1 MSVGTNGA
9 VLPGANASERAV
21 LASDLS
27 VSYLDH
33 ASGREERVL
42 SGVNIALGRGDILGV
57 VGSAGSGKSALGRV
71 LSGRSGRGRAWPKIR
86 GGSLEVAGMDLRFPS
101 RDTKRRV
108 DLDIGYLA
116 ENSGNELRND
126 LTIAENIAEPIL
138 SRDRDFDRRKLG
150 RAAAMLIDAV
160 DLELGILNRFP
171 FECSKGQRQRI
182 AFAQALVVE
191 PRVLIIDEPA
201 QGVDLIAR
209 PALFTL
215 LERINLARECTMVIM
230 SHDLATI
237 ERLTSNIIV
246 LDQGMQVGQGEIEE
260 VLRVSDY
267 PYIRRMAQ
275 AREAARTELPGTI
288 SKDTLAAM
296 DLVAEGLFGDA
307 ADEAEARE
315 RTRRA
320 QEELVAQR
328 AEFARFQQPNGDAR
342 DRD

>member
-1 MSVGTNGA
+1 MIGA
-9 VLPGANASERAV
+9 EMPAANASHRAV

-42 SGVNIALGRGDILGV
+42 SGVNIALARGEILGV

-71 LSGRSGRGRAWPKIR
+71 LSGRSGNGRSWPR
-86 GGSLEVAGMDLRFPS
+86 VSGGTLEVAGMDLRFPTQG
-101 RDTKRRV
+101 TKRRV

-116 ENSGNELRND
+116 EDSGNELRND

-138 SRDRDFDRRKLG
+138 SRDREFDRRKLG

-230 SHDLATI
+230 SHDLATV

-260 VLRVSDY
+260 VLRVNDY
-267 PYIRRMAQ
+267 TYIQRMAA

-307 ADEAEARE
+307 ADEAERRTRE
-315 RTRRA
+315 RQARD
-320 QEELVAQR
+320 ELVAQR
-328 AEFARFQQPNGDAR
+328 GEFARFQHTDGDQR
-342 DRD
+342 DGS